1 MILRLILA
9 LAIIQ
14 GPTTIAPKTAIH
26 PNTTVFGGTVATVPA
41 LVQAFTPVFN
51 NGGGSTQNF
60 VFGSNPTATDTIGV
74 MIVWSN
80 TATIS
85 SFVNASSTA
94 YVNQAWATGS
104 TTCDFSGNFARFYYL
119 KNLAGGANDKTL
131 TVTFS
136 SAPSFV
142 WFMAEEVSGVS
153 TTAPIDKLDCGT
165 AVATTSPASPSLT
178 PTSNNSFLLSM
189 VADVN
194 ANGRTY
200 TAGTTPAYIRD
211 GSSGSVALN
220 EEHFVQTTAAAVT
233 GNWTTSAAV
242 NSITS
247 LVVLH

>member
-1 MILRLILA
+1 MTHLTSILLSLA
-9 LAIIQ
+9 L
-14 GPTTIAPKTAIH
+14 
-26 PNTTVFGGTVATVPA
+26 VFGQNPIMGTGNRKIFSGAPPPTPA
-41 LVQAFTPVFN
+41 LVQAFTPVFR
-51 NGGGSTQNF
+51 NGAGSPQTF
-60 VFGSNPTATDTIGV
+60 VFGSNPGATNTIAV
-74 MIVWSN
+74 KIVWSN

-104 TTCDFSGNFARFYYL
+104 TTCDFSGTFARFYYL
-119 KNLAGGANDKTL
+119 KNLTGGANDKTL

-153 TTAPIDKLDCGT
+153 TTAPVDKLDCGT
-165 AVATTSPASPSLT
+165 AVATSAPASPTLT
-178 PTSNNSFLLSM
+178 PTNNNSFLLSM

-233 GNWTTSAAV
+233 GNWTTSASV